1 MKHMSEQ
8 VSAVQSFEQNKQLKV
23 SQASAVFLFS
33 MFYSLTDV
41 SNRTHVTFKITIII
55 IKKKKIK

>member
-23 SQASAVFLFS
+23 SQVSA
-33 MFYSLTDV
+33 DC
-41 SNRTHVTFKITIII
+41 R
-55 IKKKKIK
+55 